1 LYLLLEQYLLVVIQ
15 LPLNFI
21 FNEMNL
27 HKVSLLTYGFNKRAI
42 RSYEKVGFKVEGVL
56 KENIYRE
63 GQYHNKLIMSI
74 FKEKWKNLSANE
86 PVRI

>member
-1 LYLLLEQYLLVVIQ
+1 MRVLV
-15 LPLNFI
+15 NFI

-27 HKVSLLTYGFNKRAI
+27 HKISLTTYGFNKRAI

-63 GQYHNKLIMSI
+63 GQYHDELIMSI
-74 FKEKWKNLSANE
+74 FKEEWKNTSANE
-86 PVRI
+86 PVKI

>member
-1 LYLLLEQYLLVVIQ
+1 
-15 LPLNFI
+15 
-21 FNEMNL
+21 MNL
-27 HKVSLLTYGFNKRAI
+27 PKASLLTYGFNKRAI

-63 GQYHNKLIMSI
+63 GQYHDELIMSI
-74 FKEKWKNLSANE
+74 FKEEWKNTSANE